1 MSKNNLKLLER
12 NDLEIF
18 VNKYE
23 FTIHDQYVIVSVKTF
38 NRPTLHDK
46 NKSFA
51 ISCNNRKLIITPE
64 AINLWENHFRDRNL
78 IEVQN
83 ALNTIILM
91 YQSPNP
97 QDVEKILNKEI

>member
-12 NDLEIF
+12 NEFETFI
-18 VNKYE
+18 NKYE
-23 FTIHDQYVIVSVKTF
+23 FSIHDQYIIVSVKTF

-46 NKSFA
+46 SKSFS

>member
-23 FTIHDQYVIVSVKTF
+23 FTIHDKYVIVSVKTF

-64 AINLWENHFRDRNL
+64 AINLWENHFRDKNL

>member
-12 NDLEIF
+12 NEFEAFI
-18 VNKYE
+18 NKYE
-23 FTIHDQYVIVSVKTF
+23 FSIHDQYIIVSVKTF

-46 NKSFA
+46 SKSFS

>member
-1 MSKNNLKLLER
+1 MSKNNLRLLER
-12 NDLEIF
+12 SEFDSLI
-18 VNKYE
+18 NKYE
-23 FTIHDQYVIVSVKTF
+23 FNIHGQYVIVSVKTF

-46 NKSFA
+46 NKPFA
-51 ISCNNRKLIITPE
+51 IACSSRKLIITPE